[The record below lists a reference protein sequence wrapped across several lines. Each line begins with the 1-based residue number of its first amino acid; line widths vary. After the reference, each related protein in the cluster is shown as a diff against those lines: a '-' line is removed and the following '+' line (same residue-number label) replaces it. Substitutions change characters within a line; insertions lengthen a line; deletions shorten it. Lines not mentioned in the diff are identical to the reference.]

1 MIAIYILIAILI
13 FAYTMVILS
22 IIKPNK
28 DERSEWQRYWDDVFE
43 RNKNL

>member
-13 FAYTMVILS
+13 FACTMVIVS
-22 IIKPNK
+22 IIRPNK
-28 DERSEWQRYWDDVFE
+28 DQRSDWQRYWDDVFE